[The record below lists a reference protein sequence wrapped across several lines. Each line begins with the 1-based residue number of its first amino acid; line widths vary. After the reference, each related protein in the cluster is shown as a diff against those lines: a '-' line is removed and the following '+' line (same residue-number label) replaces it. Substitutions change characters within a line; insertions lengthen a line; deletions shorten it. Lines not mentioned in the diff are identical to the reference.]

1 MSSRVGLGSRGEVPC
16 PGPCR
21 TVDSD
26 VEPSPR
32 AVTVRRGDE
41 TQGDEVRKWG
51 LQTARRHAQR
61 RRQVIETQRPWG
73 LHEGEHDAQSMSLAE
88 GVARHLP
95 KVHIARVAH
104 GDTVYVIRVSRFTFQ
119 LWLMSE
125 VRCRLRDTG
134 RMGIMTVTTR
144 SGRGTHRASEL
155 IRQRNPALR
164 VWSLH
169 PWLDVLVAGIVG
181 VVANGY
187 SRYRVVPLG
196 TVLAV
201 ALVSAIVGFGWAAC
215 IALLRRISGTPVPG
229 LARGFPRRFARSLL
243 RVSWQGLVL
252 VAVVVAVCTSGLF
265 GWADLPAAVVLS
277 GVVVAGLGAVRCV
290 MIARPLVQVVL
301 RRRGGVLR

>member
-1 MSSRVGLGSRGEVPC
+1 VIGTTYRVVGVFDATTDDEISRDVRFWLDVLGQGTAARVVGADMIL
-16 PGPCR
+16 
-21 TVDSD
+21 DSD
-26 VEPSPR
+26 
-32 AVTVRRGDE
+32 DM
-41 TQGDEVRKWG
+41 EV
-51 LQTARRHAQR
+51 
-61 RRQVIETQRPWG
+61 
-73 LHEGEHDAQSMSLAE
+73 LADLTTDDD
-88 GVARHLP
+88 GVYAD
-95 KVHIARVAH
+95 
-104 GDTVYVIRVSRFTFQ
+104 GYVWV
-119 LWLMSE
+119 
-125 VRCRLRDTG
+125 TG
-134 RMGIMTVTTR
+134 RA
-144 SGRGTHRASEL
+144 HRASEL

-229 LARGFPRRFARSLL
+229 FARGFPRRFARSLL

>member
-1 MSSRVGLGSRGEVPC
+1 MTDP
-16 PGPCR
+16 
-21 TVDSD
+21 
-26 VEPSPR
+26 
-32 AVTVRRGDE
+32 
-41 TQGDEVRKWG
+41 
-51 LQTARRHAQR
+51 
-61 RRQVIETQRPWG
+61 
-73 LHEGEHDAQSMSLAE
+73 
-88 GVARHLP
+88 
-95 KVHIARVAH
+95 
-104 GDTVYVIRVSRFTFQ
+104 
-119 LWLMSE
+119 MSE

-229 LARGFPRRFARSLL
+229 FARGFPRRFARSLL